1 MTDSGSG
8 GNMAEDHLGD
18 VLSGLLDGELTADE
32 EAAALAHVSR
42 CRVCAAELEATR
54 GVRLTVRALP
64 PVEPPF
70 GFHER
75 MRLSP
80 RPWWRDHR
88 RTVAAALAGSAA
100 ASALFL
106 GASTPPE
113 QPVSP
118 SVATLIEAHATSAS
132 VSGDVLSTLTPAGVP
147 VSYGR

>member
-1 MTDSGSG
+1 MTGSGSRG
-8 GNMAEDHLGD
+8 DMTGDHLGD
-18 VLSGLLDGELTADE
+18 VLSGLLDGELAADE
-32 EAAALAHVSR
+32 EAAARAHLSR
-42 CRVCAAELEATR
+42 CPDCAAELDATR
-54 GVRLTVRALP
+54 AVRVTLRALP

-70 GFHER
+70 GFYER

-80 RPWWRDHR
+80 GPWWRDHR

-132 VSGDVLSTLTPAGVP
+132 VNGDVLSTLTPAGVP

>member
-1 MTDSGSG
+1 MTG
-8 GNMAEDHLGD
+8 GDDVRNAHLGD
-18 VLSGLLDGELTADE
+18 LLSALLDGELPPSA
-32 EAAALAHVSR
+32 EAAARAHLAG
-42 CRVCAAELEATR
+42 CEACAAELDATR
-54 GVRLTVRALP
+54 AVRLAVRALP
-64 PVEPPF
+64 AVEPPF
-70 GFHER
+70 GFYER
-75 MRLSP
+75 MRPSS

-106 GASTPPE
+106 GASSAPQ

-147 VSYGR
+147 VSLGR